1 MRFYCYL
8 KYEKQSNLLG
18 NTKKKKIGKIKS
30 LGSKIK
36 FNRYPT
42 PIEFHKLRPNK
53 QNLFLPL

>member
-1 MRFYCYL
+1 M
-8 KYEKQSNLLG
+8 KSNRIFWEIP
-18 NTKKKKIGKIKS
+18 KKKKIGKIKS